1 MKKIGFI
8 LILIIILPVAFLIF
22 NEIGKLNETEEVLEE
37 TYNNQLEAILFSVNQ
52 YSDDIVNSWA
62 NKIVESRD
70 DELLL
75 QQFVRD
81 NLALEAVV
89 FFKYPENKINEVFVS
104 DRITQFEKTVLNKID
119 SLINENKTTIE
130 RLIEYRKSGYRK
142 FEPLN
147 SANELNYS
155 LLIFSAAAPDEFNE
169 LVCFVINSES
179 FAKKILLPRI
189 QQITQNKFLIIV
201 KDNQN
206 QFVVSSDNKTFDGN
220 IEYEKPMWLIPNYK
234 IGIVLLGET
243 IQDLVRERATNNL
256 ILITVLLLILLFAV
270 IFVFRAVKKEL
281 ELAQLKADF
290 VSNVSHELRTPLAL
304 ISMFAE
310 TLELERV
317 KNDEKKKEYYSIIS
331 QEANRLGRIVNSILN
346 FAKMEAGKRKFTF
359 EQKNIN
365 EVVDNIHQ
373 TYSYHL
379 QNKGFKFEKELS
391 SNIPEIKIDTEALS
405 EAIINLIDNAV
416 KYSDNRKEVI
426 LKTGVNN
433 NSVFIEVIDKGI
445 GIAAEEQKKIFDK
458 FYRVSSGLIHNVK
471 GTGIGLSLVKQIVEA
486 HKGRIE
492 LKSNPGEG
500 STFRI
505 IIPPIEFSS

>member
-22 NEIGKLNETEEVLEE
+22 NEIGKLNETEEILEE
-37 TYNNQLEAILFSVNQ
+37 TYNNQLEAIVFSVNQ

-62 NKIVESRD
+62 NKIVQSRD
-70 DELLL
+70 DEILL
-75 QQFVRD
+75 QQFVRE

-89 FFKYPENKINEVFVS
+89 FFNYPENKIKEIVTKDGS
-104 DRITQFEKTVLNKID
+104 RQFEKSVLNKID
-119 SLINENKTTIE
+119 SLINENEITIK
-130 RLIEYRKSGYRK
+130 RLIEYQKSGYRK
-142 FEPLN
+142 FEALN
-147 SANELNYS
+147 SANEVSYS
-155 LLIFSAAAPDEFNE
+155 LLIFSASASNESNEFI
-169 LVCFVINSES
+169 CFVINPES

-189 QQITQNKFLIIV
+189 QQITQNKFLIV
-201 KDNQN
+201 VRDNQN
-206 QFVVSSDNKTFDGN
+206 QFIVSSDNKNFNGDV
-220 IEYEKPMWLIPNYK
+220 EYEKPMWLIPQYK

-243 IQDLVRERATNNL
+243 IQDLVRDRATNNL
-256 ILITVLLLILLFAV
+256 ILIAVLLVILFLAV
-270 IFVFRAVKKEL
+270 IFVYRAVKKEL

-317 KNDEKKKEYYSIIS
+317 KNDEKKKEYYAIIS

-346 FAKMEAGKRKFTF
+346 FAKLEAGKRKFTF
-359 EQKNIN
+359 EQTNIN
-365 EVVDNIHQ
+365 EVVDNIYQ

-391 SNIPEIKIDTEALS
+391 DNLPEVKTDTEALS

-416 KYSDNRKEVI
+416 KYSEERKEVI
-426 LKTGVNN
+426 LRTGVNN
-433 NSVFIEVIDKGI
+433 NLVFIEVVDKGI
-445 GIAAEEQKKIFDK
+445 GIAAEEQKKIFEK

-486 HKGRIE
+486 HNGKIE
-492 LKSNPGEG
+492 LKSSPGEG

-505 IIPPIEFSS
+505 IIPIEYSS

>member
-22 NEIGKLNETEEVLEE
+22 NEIGKLNETEEILEE

-70 DELLL
+70 DEILL
-75 QQFVRD
+75 QQFVRE

-89 FFKYPENKINEVFVS
+89 FFNYPENKIKEIVTKDGS
-104 DRITQFEKTVLNKID
+104 RQFEKSVLNKID
-119 SLINENKTTIE
+119 SLINENEITIK
-130 RLIEYRKSGYRK
+130 RLIEYQKSGYRK
-142 FEPLN
+142 FEALN
-147 SANELNYS
+147 SANEVNYS
-155 LLIFSAAAPDEFNE
+155 LLIFSASASNESNEFI
-169 LVCFVINSES
+169 CFVINPES

-189 QQITQNKFLIIV
+189 QQITQNKFLIV
-201 KDNQN
+201 VRDNQN
-206 QFVVSSDNKTFDGN
+206 KFIVSSDNKNFNGDV
-220 IEYEKPMWLIPNYK
+220 EYEKPMWLIPQYK

-243 IQDLVRERATNNL
+243 IQDLVRDRATNNL
-256 ILITVLLLILLFAV
+256 ILIAVLLVILFLAV
-270 IFVFRAVKKEL
+270 IFVYRAVKKEL

-317 KNDEKKKEYYSIIS
+317 KNDEKKKEYYAIIS

-346 FAKMEAGKRKFTF
+346 FAKLEAGKRKFTF
-359 EQKNIN
+359 EQTNIN
-365 EVVDNIHQ
+365 ELVDNIYQ

-391 SNIPEIKIDTEALS
+391 DNLPEVKIDTEALS

-416 KYSDNRKEVI
+416 KYSDERKEV
-426 LKTGVNN
+426 LLRTGVNN
-433 NSVFIEVIDKGI
+433 NLVFIEVVDKGI
-445 GIAAEEQKKIFDK
+445 GIAAEEQKKIFEK

-486 HKGRIE
+486 HNGKIE
-492 LKSNPGEG
+492 LKSSPGEG

-505 IIPPIEFSS
+505 IIPIEYSS